1 MDYITT
7 FWLLKT
13 WQQYEVNNMKF
24 SLYIFFIFKCYVWY
38 TFNVI
43 NIRLSYDFVDSK
55 KISRKFQ
62 KFFIDEYKNIN
73 ILYIYIYN
81 AKYHINWYYLGS
93 TAHILIYKS
102 IEFHQFQIW
111 IIFVWDCIA
120 RTSLRLDERLISR
133 QCSYNP

>member
-1 MDYITT
+1 MATI
-7 FWLLKT
+7 
-13 WQQYEVNNMKF
+13 VNNMKF
-24 SLYIFFIFKCYVWY
+24 SLYIFLIFKCYVWY
-38 TFNVI
+38 ILNVI
-43 NIRLSYDFVDSK
+43 NIRHVFLMISR

-62 KFFIDEYKNIN
+62 KFFTDDYKNIN
-73 ILYIYIYN
+73 IYIY

-102 IEFHQFQIW
+102 IEFHQFHIW

-133 QCSYNP
+133 QCSYNALKIKLHIHT